1 MSTSQK
7 KLRLVEFMSLSFFNI
22 TCDGCSFNGSSLAT
36 FGRYIWSHNGK
47 LFPIDRQ
54 MGLCEDCDN
63 IVAIEKFPEPVVMER
78 ARKIRPILMLGKPLL
93 FHLEDD
99 EAQYLASQKNFNVLE
114 RLIYLNRP
122 PVCLQCAGSAV
133 HAIKIPKSASGGTL
147 MNLGIKHPGCSGH
160 LKVQGSGSLRISM
173 RSITRLY
180 DLSGKLTATI
190 ENDDLSDEFTITPH
204 QYCSMKTKTSGDT
217 NRSKG
222 RPYSPKLRAFLDRK
236 WDE

>member
-63 IVAIEKFPEPVVMER
+63 IVAIEKFPESVVMER

-133 HAIKIPKSASGGTL
+133 HAIKIPKGASGGTL
-147 MNLGIKHPGCSGH
+147 MNLGIKHPGCLGH

-173 RSITRLY
+173 RPITRLY

-217 NRSKG
+217 NRSKS